1 MNTKLITGTKPKKE
15 LNLPKLTAD
24 KRNRVVTK
32 HFTNLA
38 MYLERNELS
47 LLNWLI
53 YQSDV
58 NNVFNYNS
66 KLLLMYRQAV
76 IEANKEY
83 NGKKDIK
90 ISLTFIRHCLKNLIE
105 SGYILPME
113 ENKFIINKSLTFHKK
128 TR

>member
-47 LLNWLI
+47 LLNWLV

-58 NNVFNYNS
+58 NNVFIRLKKALASLQSTNIN
-66 KLLLMYRQAV
+66 MAV
-76 IEANKEY
+76 SEARY
-83 NGKKDIK
+83 LIYSTKD
-90 ISLTFIRHCLKNLIE
+90 
-105 SGYILPME
+105 
-113 ENKFIINKSLTFHKK
+113 
-128 TR
+128 